1 MTGRGRGYYN
11 QVMNTRVPNKNSS
24 THSSVTS
31 RSSHS
36 QNTSPNLS
44 KLNIKPDAII
54 VNLDLDEDTYAWY
67 LHLRNYWNMLK
78 KSPAVINMLH
88 QHLDQCDNPYEQALR
103 LTYNCLDFK
112 DAKPKSLAYLIMEQF
127 GEWKN
132 STDKDINQLL
142 TVHIKISAFNTVR
155 QQRSFELMK
164 LVAMVYEVAEDC
176 DIFLECINCMISE
189 KQYKEASQCATLLG
203 LQSRF
208 SIEDFLVPL
217 LLQDKLLCVDEFLKE
232 STEHRVELVAFL
244 DSMLGQHATIRA
256 LLETIIVRLQIPE
269 VKWNKLHNKPWRKLI
284 ARFVKMFNLSS
295 DVTPNLNKKRNEGA
309 LQFLLHKRYIDN
321 GFGDESWKEM
331 VREAVQ
337 DDERL
342 QQELVGLVASY
353 GDTAEA
359 LRWAHFYNVDRS
371 YWPYSVRMYSDNPNE
386 NRHQQQSYK
395 SITVDESW
403 DDEPKEPVKY
413 HQFKLPI
420 TSVHLVDNIISF
432 EYFLTGLQDIH
443 IVGIDCEW
451 KPSFGV
457 NSSELSLLQIAT
469 RHAVFI
475 LDVIRI
481 GSSFPHLW
489 KKLNEIL
496 FSNCDILKLGFS
508 FATDISMIKQ
518 ALPHLG
524 FIQELGFLDLLSLWK
539 NLDKTNK
546 IVYPYSGS
554 SGGLSLNALV
564 QLCCGSPLDKSDQF
578 SNWENRPLRDSQLL
592 YAALDAYCLI
602 EVYDV
607 LKKCCEE
614 QFISFTDICYQLM
627 SSRYPKK
634 KTKKQP
640 VKLKKEEKI
649 VSRPQGPS
657 PHVETVPAS
666 AVKVVCDTMLQGL
679 GKSLRRCGIDTAI
692 LENFEE
698 HMHCVRLAIDEQRY
712 ILTRGT
718 IFDQL
723 AGAVPPGYCL
733 RVLSDNIDEQLKQVL
748 DYYKI
753 IVTKD
758 DVFSRCQT
766 CNSNSFIKIS
776 RSTMNTLASTVTNIT
791 FSPVEYETN
800 LADEAAGFSSD
811 EDYYDECGP
820 PQQVQATRK
829 WDLYSDEKVDVGL
842 CLTKQ
847 GAKIQVEAVPPAMLE
862 QIELFYVCEQCGKVY
877 WDGSHL
883 DKVLSGR
890 LQGIVN

>member
-11 QVMNTRVPNKNSS
+11 QVMNSGTPNRNTS
-24 THSSVTS
+24 THSS
-31 RSSHS
+31 RSSNS
-36 QNTSPNLS
+36 QHKIPILS
-44 KLNIKPDAII
+44 KYNIRPDAIT
-54 VNLDLDEDTYAWY
+54 VNLDLDEITYAWY
-67 LHLRNYWNMLK
+67 THLRNFWNMLK
-78 KSPAVINMLH
+78 KSPAVIDMLH
-88 QHLDQCDNPYEQALR
+88 QHFDQCDNPYEQALR

-132 STDKDINQLL
+132 SMNRNINSLL
-142 TVHIKISAFNTVR
+142 TIHIKISAFNAVR

-164 LVAMVYEVAEDC
+164 LVALVYEVAEDC
-176 DIFLECINCMISE
+176 DIFLECISCMISE

-208 SIEDFLVPL
+208 GIEEFLLPL

-232 STEHRVELVAFL
+232 SPQHRVQLVTFL
-244 DSMLGQHATIRA
+244 DSMLGQYSTVRA
-256 LLETIIVRLQIPE
+256 LMESIIVRLQIPE

-284 ARFVKMFNLSS
+284 ARFVKMFNLSL
-295 DVTPNLNKKRNEGA
+295 DVTPNFNKKRNEGA

-321 GFGDESWKEM
+321 DFGEESWKEM

-337 DDERL
+337 DDEHL
-342 QQELVGLVASY
+342 QQELVALVSSY

-371 YWPYSVRMYSDNPNE
+371 YWPYAVRLYSDNPNE
-386 NRHQQQSYK
+386 NRHQQQSFK
-395 SITVDESW
+395 SVTVDDSW
-403 DDEPKEPVKY
+403 DVEPKEPIKY

-432 EYFLTGLQDIH
+432 EYFLTGLRDVH

-451 KPSFGV
+451 KPSFGI

-475 LDVIRI
+475 LDVITI

-524 FIQELGFLDLLSLWK
+524 FIQEMGFLDLLSLWK
-539 NLDKTNK
+539 YLDKMNK
-546 IVYPYSGS
+546 VTYPYSGA

-578 SNWENRPLRDSQLL
+578 SNWENRPLRDSQLQ

-614 QFISFTDICYQLM
+614 QGISFTDICYHLM

-640 VKLKKEEKI
+640 LKAKKDLDKT
-649 VSRPQGPS
+649 RPRSQPPS
-657 PHVETVPAS
+657 PHAQLVEAC
-666 AVKVVCDTMLQGL
+666 AVKIVCDTMLQGL
-679 GKSLRRCGIDTAI
+679 GKSLRRCGVDTAI
-692 LENFEE
+692 LENFED
-698 HMHCVRLAIDEQRY
+698 HMQCVRLAIDEQRY
-712 ILTRGT
+712 ILTRGA

-723 AGAVPPGYCL
+723 AGAVPSGHCL
-733 RVLSDNIDEQLKQVL
+733 RILSDNVDEQLKQVL
-748 DYYKI
+748 DYYKM
-753 IVTKD
+753 IVTKE
-758 DVFSRCQT
+758 DVFSRCQM

-776 RSTMNTLASTVTNIT
+776 RSTMNALASTVTNMM
-791 FSPVEYETN
+791 FAPDSYERN
-800 LADEAAGFSSD
+800 LTDEATGFSSD
-811 EDYYDECGP
+811 EDEYDECGP
-820 PQQVQATRK
+820 PATHRK
-829 WDLYSDEKVDVGL
+829 WDLYCDEKIDVGL
-842 CLTKQ
+842 CLTKE
-847 GAKIQVEAVPPAMLE
+847 GAKIQVGDVPPAMLE
-862 QIELFYVCEQCGKVY
+862 KIELFYVCEHCGKVY

-890 LQGIVN
+890 LQGIVSS